1 MAYTDVSICNLALTH
16 LGDKA
21 AVVSIS
27 APTTAQEQY
36 CATYYPIARDLT
48 LESHC
53 WAFNTVR
60 KALVTSSVT
69 PPSTWQYAY
78 DAPANM
84 LRLLAIMDPNAA
96 DDYSAGVNFSN
107 IGAYSQPVVNLG
119 VPTPYDFVQEYDEAA
134 AKIVIYTDLQSAVG
148 RYTIQI
154 TDVTKYSNDF
164 HHVAVLPARRVAGR
178 SRSSRVTWA
187 RRWRR
192 TWRAMA
198 NLWLQPRRRR
208 RTPTSA
214 RSSPRRRAPGSS
226 TADADRRDLTG
237 RSPRA
242 RSRPSCSG
250 AST

>member
-148 RYTIQI
+148 RYTIQV

-164 HHVAVLPARRVAGR
+164 IMSLSYRLAASLAGPILKGDVGTKMA
-178 SRSSRVTWA
+178 SDMESK
-187 RRWRR
+187 
-192 TWRAMA
+192 A
-198 NLWLQPRRRR
+198 NLWL
-208 RTPTSA
+208 
-214 RSSPRRRAPGSS
+214 RRAQGGDSNERKVTP
-226 TADADRRDLTG
+226 AA
-237 RSPRA
+237 
-242 RSRPSCSG
+242 G
-250 AST
+250 AAWILNR